1 MMNAIGA
8 RRASIHP
15 FTVRQASDNDRQQL
29 LNLIN
34 HEIYV
39 HRHLDWRAPLDW
51 IGRSPY
57 LVAEYK
63 HTIQAA
69 LVCPPDPPE
78 IAWIR
83 LYAVSSAIDVGEAW
97 KDLWSTALI
106 ELSGQSGSVVAAIP
120 IQRWFS
126 QLLERS
132 RFTHTHNIILLLWDY
147 NTGIPPETG
156 KPTLIRSMIPDDLP
170 KVQELDASSFSPLWR
185 ASLASL
191 ELAFRQGTV
200 ATVAEDGHILLGYQ
214 ISTASPMGGH
224 LARLAVRPDLQG
236 QGIGYA
242 LVRDLLSQFQRRG
255 AMRVTVNTQE
265 ENIASLTLYH
275 KAGFRQTGET
285 YPVFQYSCGTN
296 LE

>member
-8 RRASIHP
+8 RKASIHP
-15 FTVRQASDNDRQQL
+15 FTVRQAIDNDHQQL
-29 LNLIN
+29 LNLFN

-57 LVAEYK
+57 LVAEYE

-69 LVCPPDPPE
+69 LICPPDPPE

-97 KDLWSTALI
+97 KNLWPKALS
-106 ELSGQSGSVVAAIP
+106 ELSGQPDSVVAAIP

-132 RFTHTHNIILLLWDY
+132 RFTQTNNIVLLLWEY
-147 NTGIPPETG
+147 NTGLPPETG
-156 KPTLIRSMIPDDLP
+156 KPILIRSMVSDDLP
-170 KVQELDASSFSPLWR
+170 RVQNLDASSFSPLWR
-185 ASLASL
+185 VSLTSL

-200 ATVAEDGHILLGYQ
+200 ATVAEDGHSLLGYQ

-224 LARLAVRPDLQG
+224 LARLAVRPDLRG
-236 QGIGYA
+236 QGVGFA

-265 ENIASLTLYH
+265 ENSASLTLYH
-275 KAGFRQTGET
+275 KAGFRKTGET
-285 YPVFQYSCGTN
+285 YPVFQYSCGSN
-296 LE
+296 ME